1 MSLPTDRQETA
12 ARIVKRLLSKGVWGT
27 HHKQPQTIAG
37 WFATHERGEVKR
49 TIDEMVS
56 DRDVPLRRKGRGTV
70 QLSSKQDGEEYLTDN
85 GYEPPSKW

>member
-1 MSLPTDRQETA
+1 MSLSTEKQEIA

-37 WFATHERGEVKR
+37 WFATHERGKVKG

-56 DRDVPLRRKGRGTV
+56 ERNVPLRRKGRGTV
-70 QLSSKQDGEEYLTDN
+70 QLTSKQDGEEYLTDN